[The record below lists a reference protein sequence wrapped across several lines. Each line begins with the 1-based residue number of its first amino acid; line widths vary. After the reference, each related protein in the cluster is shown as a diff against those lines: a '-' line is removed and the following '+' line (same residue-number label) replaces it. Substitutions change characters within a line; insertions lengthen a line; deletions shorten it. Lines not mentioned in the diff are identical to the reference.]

1 MIFCTVHKDLTDCA
15 FGCYNE
21 RLVCRKPVHVFV
33 HIALG
38 ANIIHEL
45 SPDIVAVL
53 DGPRTEAAC
62 VMENSTAWVE
72 AVTKRLSCTVSRT
85 LC

>member
-1 MIFCTVHKDLTDCA
+1 MFPLQMLRAFYICTEVSHRVQQINDLLYGHKDLTDCA

-21 RLVCRKPVHVFV
+21 RLVCRKPVHVFIR
-33 HIALG
+33 IALG

-53 DGPRTEAAC
+53 DGPRREEACA
-62 VMENSTAWVE
+62 
-72 AVTKRLSCTVSRT
+72 
-85 LC
+85 